1 MSKTAASSSKFIES
15 SQDDIGS
22 MLEISACE
30 EEEESRPPGLYE
42 ETETSESRSL
52 DLLTCASSG
61 SSPGKLNEEIETSED
76 SLKTGGN
83 MGDGGG
89 SGGGGGT
96 EASREETETRK
107 DGKTGEE
114 DVEYAEETMPRMKS
128 KR

>member
-1 MSKTAASSSKFIES
+1 MSKTAASLSYFIES

-61 SSPGKLNEEIETSED
+61 SSPGKLNEEIETSD
-76 SLKTGGN
+76 S
-83 MGDGGG
+83 
-89 SGGGGGT
+89 
-96 EASREETETRK
+96 
-107 DGKTGEE
+107 
-114 DVEYAEETMPRMKS
+114 S
-128 KR
+128 KRRRRRRCLE